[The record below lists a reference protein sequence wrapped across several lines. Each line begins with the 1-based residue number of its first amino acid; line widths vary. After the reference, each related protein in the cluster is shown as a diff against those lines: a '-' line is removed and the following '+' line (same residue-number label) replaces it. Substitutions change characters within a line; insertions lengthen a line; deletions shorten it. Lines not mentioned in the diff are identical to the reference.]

1 MNDVFLNF
9 IPRKLM
15 SLYMYSSYMVK
26 SKARVLNDGQCIMSS
41 LLLYC
46 GLVSLVWEH
55 CYLDRLYVF
64 KLIFIATL
72 TGL

>member
-26 SKARVLNDGQCIMSS
+26 SKARVLNDGQCMVIIAIVLWIGQFSVGT
-41 LLLYC
+41 LLP
-46 GLVSLVWEH
+46 
-55 CYLDRLYVF
+55 
-64 KLIFIATL
+64 
-72 TGL
+72 